1 MKISLF
7 LVHRIDGSA
16 VRPLALIIYSYVTA
30 HRAVTRVRIS
40 ERDVQF
46 VRPLLMKNYRIS
58 LSDSGLECRDG
69 VVYAVASPGPHSA
82 EVPSGAPRYQAIS
95 EALNHLSRGF
105 LTETVV

>member
-1 MKISLF
+1 MKINLF
-7 LVHRIDGSA
+7 LIHRIDGSA
-16 VRPLALIIYSYVTA
+16 VGPLASIIYSYVTA

-40 ERDVQF
+40 ESYVQF
-46 VRPLLMKNYRIS
+46 VRPPFMKNYRIP

-69 VVYAVASPGPHSA
+69 VVYAVASSGVQSA
-82 EVPSGAPRYQAIS
+82 EVPNGAPRYQAIS